1 MKDINNMT
9 NDEVDAGIMEMVNQV
24 SPDMQQRIVKSL
36 AEGWAEQG
44 KVALERDAEHMLT
57 HLEDDEH
64 YQVIVGMYQVSMFV
78 EVSTALSTAANA
90 MARYLSTEKVVMSIA
105 DKESK

>member
-1 MKDINNMT
+1 MKDIDNMT
-9 NDEVDAGIMEMVNQV
+9 DAEVDAGIMEMVNQV

-44 KVALERDAEHMLT
+44 KHTLERDEGHMHA

-78 EVSTALSTAANA
+78 EVSTALNTAADA
-90 MARYLSTEKVVMSIA
+90 MARYLSTERVVMAIN
-105 DKESK
+105 DKESV